1 MFHTLRLKF
10 SVLFQSLF
18 VKTIFPEKN
27 TQKEHLE
34 SQVLTNNA
42 ESSCKQILTCV
53 NHHINSC
60 LILLIQTRNIT
71 DTFMP
76 YSASLSSYAGP
87 SFPCNTS
94 SGPSQRLC
102 NGYFWL
108 ALTSL
113 FLQILCFFL
122 SFMLCLKCHWLTD
135 LSHHLECI
143 PQQTPNYSLLQPKV
157 CFLLGLTI
165 VLYCLNSFSLTSR
178 KFKFQDGREPNI
190 WLILCLEYGGCSTNT
205 G

>member
-1 MFHTLRLKF
+1 M
-10 SVLFQSLF
+10 
-18 VKTIFPEKN
+18 KTIFPEKN

-42 ESSCKQILTCV
+42 ESSCKQILTCM

-60 LILLIQTRNIT
+60 LILLIQTHNIT
-71 DTFMP
+71 NTFMP
-76 YSASLSSYAGP
+76 YSASLSSYAGL

-94 SGPSQRLC
+94 SCPSQSLC

-122 SFMLCLKCHWLTD
+122 SFMLCLKCHSLTD

-165 VLYCLNSFSLTSR
+165 VLFCLISFSLTSR
-178 KFKFQDGREPNI
+178 KCKFQDGREPNI

-205 G
+205 WLK